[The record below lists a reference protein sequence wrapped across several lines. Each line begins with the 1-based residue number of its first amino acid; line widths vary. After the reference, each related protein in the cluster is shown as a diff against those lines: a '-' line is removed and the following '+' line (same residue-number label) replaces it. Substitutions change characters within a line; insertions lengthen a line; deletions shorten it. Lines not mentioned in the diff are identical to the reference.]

1 MAANKNEKKKI
12 HKGDYGY
19 LQKSKHFQLTIS
31 LILMIMVLVI
41 FYTGYI
47 KYGNTKN
54 IFTVLAV
61 VSVIPA
67 ARFLVTYIV
76 MAPYK
81 ELAAEEFEGM
91 TPFSNPILLY
101 DLLVSSTE
109 KVFHIKITA
118 IRDNSVYLYV
128 PDKKYDKTEVE
139 KYIRLILEKEC
150 KVTTVKMV
158 RSYQEYKKA
167 VAMLDNNEPGKYD
180 KRIRELMTVYSM

>member
-1 MAANKNEKKKI
+1 MAANNEKKKI
-12 HKGDYGY
+12 NKGDYGY
-19 LQKSKHFQLTIS
+19 LQRSRLFQLTIS

-54 IFTVLAV
+54 IFTVFAV

-67 ARFLVTYIV
+67 AKFIVTYIV

-81 ELAAEEFEGM
+81 GLAPEEFEGM

-109 KVFHIKITA
+109 KVIHIKITA

-128 PDKKYDKTEVE
+128 PDKKYDKAEVE

-150 KVTTVKMV
+150 KVTTVKMI
-158 RSYQEYKKA
+158 RDYKEYKKA
-167 VAMLDNNEPGKYD
+167 VSVMDKNEPGKYD
-180 KRIRELMTVYSM
+180 KRIKELMTIYSM